1 MDSHDALWAFAIP
14 AKRHPP
20 TEANDRILSV
30 LGVTNT
36 RKQRRSMKVTQEK
49 LPASQIGLEIEITPE
64 ITKQTY
70 EQVIKNLA
78 STANIPGFR
87 KGKVPRQILLQ
98 RLGTTRIK
106 AAALEELI
114 QDGIE
119 KAVKQEE
126 IPAIGQPQLRSSFDE
141 LINNYEPGKPLTF
154 SAAVD
159 VEPEINIAQ
168 YTGLQAKAEEIKY
181 DPARVDEALDQERQ
195 QMGTLI
201 PVEGRAAQIGDVA
214 VVDFKGVLA
223 KAEGEDESAE
233 PTPIPGGEATD
244 FQVELYEDKFIPG
257 FISGIVGMNPGE
269 TKEIS
274 AQFPDPYANEEL
286 AGKPAVFTV
295 TLNELKEK
303 ELPELDDDFAQ
314 EVSDFETLAE
324 LRASLEERYQK
335 EAEQKTKTN
344 KQEAL
349 LAELLKHVEIDLPTT
364 LIEQEV
370 DAMLTQ
376 TAIRLSQ
383 QGLDVRKLFTQDIIP
398 QLRARSRDEAIER
411 LKRSLALREVSK
423 RESIQVTE
431 DEIKARV
438 TELLQEYPDEDVDAD
453 RLRSVVE
460 NELTTEKIIDWLLEN
475 SSVEL
480 VLEGS
485 LSTPA
490 EEEATPA
497 EPEAESATVEV
508 VAETVE
514 GE

>member
-1 MDSHDALWAFAIP
+1 
-14 AKRHPP
+14 
-20 TEANDRILSV
+20 
-30 LGVTNT
+30 
-36 RKQRRSMKVTQEK
+36 MKVTQEK

-87 KGKVPRQILLQ
+87 KGKVPRQILIQ

-181 DPARVDEALDQERQ
+181 DPARVDEALDKERQ

-214 VVDFKGVLA
+214 VVDFKGVIA

-244 FQVELYEDKFIPG
+244 FQVELYEDRFIPG
-257 FISGIVGMNPGE
+257 FVSGIVGMNPGE

-335 EAEQKTKTN
+335 EAEQQTKTN

-349 LAELLKHVEIDLPTT
+349 LAELLKQVEIDLPAT

-398 QLRARSRDEAIER
+398 QLRARSRDEAIDR

-480 VLEGS
+480 VPEGS
-485 LSTPA
+485 LSTPD
-490 EEEATPA
+490 EEEATA
-497 EPEAESATVEV
+497 TEPEAESATVEV